1 MCALA
6 LCPRLPLGLDLDL
19 VASDG
24 REHVRGQPPCS
35 RRAID
40 VGALGEGQQYMV
52 SLSCFDDP
60 HAIRAVALQAGPLLR
75 YDDVDQSVFDVSEEA
90 LEGRPPLVAL
100 A

>member
-1 MCALA
+1 
-6 LCPRLPLGLDLDL
+6 
-19 VASDG
+19 
-24 REHVRGQPPCS
+24 
-35 RRAID
+35 
-40 VGALGEGQQYMV
+40 MV